1 MSDAYLDYI
10 EEISIE
16 IADFN
21 SIGPTAHIPL
31 PETLPKCNNR
41 IINIQNND
49 DWCLRWCVLGVLHP
63 VKIHPK
69 RNPHQL
75 YGGFMEELNMD
86 DIPIPVP
93 VSTPVYKKFEAN
105 NPEIRLCIYE
115 WHNQNECLD
124 FCYVLERSKHKG
136 RKYLCRYCL
145 HVYSAEKGFKE
156 HLPKCKGLNNAPQR
170 AQMPVKNKSIK
181 AFYNHKCMQPNQY
194 RIFWNLEMLTEKL
207 TPEEKMKLTHTERL
221 QMHKPCGYCYVVIR
235 MDSSLNYKIVSHDL
249 YRGSDALEKFVDRIE
264 EELQNIQVDL
274 SAPAEMIMAPGD
286 FKTYNE
292 ATDCWICKGS
302 FVKSSP
308 EVLQQFEE
316 TKHRLLELKE
326 WEACKEK
333 DHPEKKKIQKGY
345 REALSALNYK
355 VKDHDYISGYNSYPL
370 MRVVSKFTADKLK
383 CILENIGKYK
393 AMDVGQ
399 LWFLNSFQHI
409 GMELDK
415 LVECLGGK
423 IEKFPLRGHP

>member
-1 MSDAYLDYI
+1 
-10 EEISIE
+10 
-16 IADFN
+16 
-21 SIGPTAHIPL
+21 
-31 PETLPKCNNR
+31 

-124 FCYVLERSKHKG
+124 FCYVLERRCEEYKQG
-136 RKYLCRYCL
+136 ENT
-145 HVYSAEKGFKE
+145 SA
-156 HLPKCKGLNNAPQR
+156 GLNNAPQR

-235 MDSSLNYKIVSHDL
+235 MDSSLNYKI
-249 YRGSDALEKFVDRIE
+249 
-264 EELQNIQVDL
+264 
-274 SAPAEMIMAPGD
+274 
-286 FKTYNE
+286 
-292 ATDCWICKGS
+292 
-302 FVKSSP
+302 
-308 EVLQQFEE
+308 
-316 TKHRLLELKE
+316 
-326 WEACKEK
+326 
-333 DHPEKKKIQKGY
+333 
-345 REALSALNYK
+345 
-355 VKDHDYISGYNSYPL
+355 
-370 MRVVSKFTADKLK
+370 
-383 CILENIGKYK
+383 
-393 AMDVGQ
+393 
-399 LWFLNSFQHI
+399 
-409 GMELDK
+409 
-415 LVECLGGK
+415 
-423 IEKFPLRGHP
+423 